1 MFGILVTFMV
11 FVLLYLIA
19 VRVKLLILK
28 IKGADCEK
36 AKERYNTAAIIFAVP
51 FALTMIISIF
61 SIIRGRTV
69 FQCERIQQNIS

>member
-69 FQCERIQQNIS
+69 FQCERI